1 MVVAF
6 DVETT
11 GLDPYEGRVTL
22 IGIKKGRK
30 VKQWKLWETR
40 DEAEMIIQ
48 AIEDIM
54 KVDETIVGYNNLK
67 FDVPFMMERLKILGK
82 WKREFYEIYKK
93 KWLDLYQYLGNDYR
107 GLRLWLERAGIGR
120 DYPELDG
127 RNMPSLFERGEYVK
141 IEQHNTDDLNT
152 SEKLFN
158 FLKEKNPELLPFE

>member
-22 IGIKKGRK
+22 IGIKTKGT
-30 VKQWKLWETR
+30 VKQWKLWETKN
-40 DEAEMIIQ
+40 EAKMIIQ

-82 WKREFYEIYKK
+82 WKREYYEIYKK

-107 GLRLWLERAGIGR
+107 SLRLWLERAGIGR

-127 RNMPSLFERGEYVK
+127 RNMPSLFERGEYRK

-158 FLKEKNPELLPFE
+158 FLKEKNPELLPFG